1 MTKGRRRQRKQLTE
15 EQAKYILDM
24 RLARKLRI
32 MFTEG

>member
-1 MTKGRRRQRKQLTE
+1 MAKSRRRQRKQFTE

-32 MFTEG
+32 MFAEG